1 MTDEQAARLRYL
13 AQLALEPDA
22 FKPGLERAEAE
33 RRIAALEA
41 KLRLL
46 GAVPQPIVARLNR
59 ALNEVLGESEA
70 QAGLSAQGLDA
81 EPGTPDTL
89 RSRIAGDIE
98 RWRTIVA
105 AAGIQPE

>member
-13 AQLALEPDA
+13 AQLAFEPDA

-46 GAVPQPIVARLNR
+46 DGPPH
-59 ALNEVLGESEA
+59 
-70 QAGLSAQGLDA
+70 
-81 EPGTPDTL
+81 TL
-89 RSRIAGDIE
+89 
-98 RWRTIVA
+98 
-105 AAGIQPE
+105 